1 MEHIIDV
8 PGFQTLIYN
17 DKEENH
23 IVIEVDNIV
32 NVEYIRILHTYI
44 DSFLRITQHPN
55 TTEVAKK
62 YPAALKFLSRFKNTM
77 AGKAIESQREP
88 GMIEPYAGLVV
99 AVNALVFVNVG
110 GLVNAAIATNA
121 AVYVKVEVEL
131 AVHQHQAIATT
142 TSVMTAGE

>member
-1 MEHIIDV
+1 MRQHLNQDM
-8 PGFQTLIYN
+8 PPSSF
-17 DKEENH
+17 EEDLKRE
-23 IVIEVDNIV
+23 IE
-32 NVEYIRILHTYI
+32 Y
-44 DSFLRITQHPN
+44 